1 MYIVFILILHLKQ
14 QQQQKKKKICT
25 SVNLPFSHGEAM
37 HFGHLEHLAFII
49 VQLWCL
55 LSLHLF
61 INNMY
66 NWVAKCRGRYQPI
79 IAQRFVQKFIILA
92 LLCLYLFGRSQKET
106 YYLFLEI
113 WNLKPRCPS
122 GVFITWVVTAA
133 ESRERPWSIKLAI
146 HLMCSVRNDRLVPH
160 PLVIF

>member
-1 MYIVFILILHLKQ
+1 
-14 QQQQKKKKICT
+14 
-25 SVNLPFSHGEAM
+25 M

-106 YYLFLEI
+106 Y
-113 WNLKPRCPS
+113 NLKSETPVPLGSFHYVSCHSRREPRETLIYKTS
-122 GVFITWVVTAA
+122 HSFNV
-133 ESRERPWSIKLAI
+133 
-146 HLMCSVRNDRLVPH
+146 
-160 PLVIF
+160 

>member
-1 MYIVFILILHLKQ
+1 MYQTNAFMYIVFILILHLKQ
-14 QQQQKKKKICT
+14 QQQQQKKKEICT

-113 WNLKPRCPS
+113 
-122 GVFITWVVTAA
+122 
-133 ESRERPWSIKLAI
+133 
-146 HLMCSVRNDRLVPH
+146 
-160 PLVIF
+160 